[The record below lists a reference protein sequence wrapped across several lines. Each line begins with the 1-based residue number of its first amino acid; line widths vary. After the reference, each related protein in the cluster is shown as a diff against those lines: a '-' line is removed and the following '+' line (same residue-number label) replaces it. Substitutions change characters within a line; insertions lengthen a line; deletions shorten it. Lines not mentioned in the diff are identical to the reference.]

1 MTERRFKRRLQRY
14 PAVHDLRRLTRK
26 RLPHIAWEYLDCG
39 TGDERAVARNLERMA
54 EVTLAPVFM
63 QGELQPDLTTTLFG
77 RTYSVPFGAAPV
89 GLTGLMWPRAE
100 LILAASAAKYRFPYC
115 LSTVATQSP
124 ESVGPVVEDM
134 GWFQLYPPRR
144 RPLRDDLLRRAM
156 DAGFHTLVVTA
167 DVPVGSRR
175 ERTSR
180 AGLETP
186 PRITARFIYEALK
199 HPVWTIQ
206 TLRAGL
212 PRLRSLEKYAES
224 KQLGEVAS
232 YVGRELGGTL
242 TWDYIK
248 EVRDLWDGPVV
259 VKGILHPADAERAI
273 EAGVDG
279 IQVSNHGARQFDG
292 TLAAIDALPPIVRQV
307 GGRARILFDSGV
319 RTGLDIIRA
328 LSLGADFVLLGRAF
342 IYGVGAFGRY
352 GGDHAFEILKADLE
366 VNMANLGC
374 ARVDDIPSPVY
385 LEAGQT
391 AVSQ

>member
-1 MTERRFKRRLQRY
+1 MTEKRFNRRLQRY
-14 PAVHDLRRLTRK
+14 PAVSDLQRLTRK
-26 RLPHIAWEYLDCG
+26 RLPLIAWEYLDCG

-63 QGELQPDLTTTLFG
+63 KGDLKPDLTTTLFG

-100 LILAASAAKYRFPYC
+100 LILAAAAAKHRFPFC

-124 ESVGPVVEDM
+124 EVVGPIAGDM

-144 RPLRDDLLRRAM
+144 PELRDDLLRRAM

-167 DVPVGSRR
+167 DVPMGSRR

-186 PRITARFIYEALK
+186 PRITARFMYEALK
-199 HPVWTIQ
+199 HPTWTIQ
-206 TLRAGL
+206 TLLAGL
-212 PRLRSLEKYAES
+212 PRLRAIEQYADS
-224 KQLGEVAS
+224 KKMGEVAS
-232 YVGRELGGTL
+232 YVGRELGGSL
-242 TWDYIK
+242 TWDYIR
-248 EVRDLWDGPVV
+248 EVREIWDGPVIL
-259 VKGILHPADAERAI
+259 KGILHPDDAEQAI
-273 EAGVDG
+273 QVGVDG

-292 TLAAIDALPPIVRQV
+292 TLAAIDALPPIVRRV
-307 GGRARILFDSGV
+307 RGRARILFDSGV

-342 IYGVGAFGRY
+342 IYGVGAFGKT
-352 GGDHAFEILKADLE
+352 GGDHVFEILKADLE
-366 VNMANLGC
+366 TNMVNLGC
-374 ARVDDIPSPVY
+374 AGVDEIPEPVSP
-385 LEAGQT
+385 ESA
-391 AVSQ
+391 

>member
-1 MTERRFKRRLQRY
+1 MTEKRFRRRLQRY
-14 PAVHDLRRLTRK
+14 PAVSDLRRLTRK

-39 TGDERAVARNLERMA
+39 TGDERAVSRNLERMA

-63 QGELQPDLTTTLFG
+63 QGELKPDLTTTLFG
-77 RTYSVPFGAAPV
+77 RTYSVPFGMAPV

-100 LILAASAAKYRFPYC
+100 FILAASAAKYRFPYC

-124 ESVGPVVEDM
+124 ETVGPIVGDM

-144 RPLRDDLLRRAM
+144 REVRDDLLKRAM
-156 DAGFHTLVVTA
+156 DAGFHTLAVTA

-186 PRITARFIYEALK
+186 PRITGRFVYEALK
-199 HPVWTIQ
+199 HPTWTVQ
-206 TLRAGL
+206 TLLAGL
-212 PRLRSLEKYAES
+212 PRLRAIEKYADS
-224 KQLGEVAS
+224 KQMGEVAS
-232 YVGRELGGTL
+232 YVGQELGGTL
-242 TWDYIK
+242 DWQYIS
-248 EVRDLWDGPVV
+248 EVRDLWDGPVI
-259 VKGILHPADAERAI
+259 VKGIMHPDDAEKGI
-273 EAGVDG
+273 EVGVDG

-292 TLAAIDALPPIVRQV
+292 TLAAIDALPSIVRRV
-307 GGRARILFDSGV
+307 NGRVRVLFDSGV
-319 RTGLDIIRA
+319 RTGLDIVRA

-342 IYGVGAFGRY
+342 MYGVGAFGKT

-374 ARVDDIPSPVY
+374 ASVDAIPAPVRPDP
-385 LEAGQT
+385 A
-391 AVSQ
+391 

>member
-1 MTERRFKRRLQRY
+1 MTEKRFKRRLQRY
-14 PAVHDLRRLTRK
+14 PAVSDLQRLTRK

-63 QGELQPDLTTTLFG
+63 KGDLKPDLTTTLFG
-77 RTYSVPFGAAPV
+77 RTYSVPFGVAPV

-100 LILAASAAKYRFPYC
+100 LILAATAARHRFPFC

-124 ESVGPVVEDM
+124 EAVGPVAGDM

-144 RPLRDDLLRRAM
+144 RELRDDLLKRAM
-156 DAGFHTLVVTA
+156 AAGFHTLVVTA
-167 DVPVGSRR
+167 DVPAGSRR

-186 PRITARFIYEALK
+186 PRITARFVYEALK
-199 HPVWTIQ
+199 HPTRTIQ
-206 TLRAGL
+206 TLLAGL
-212 PRLRSLEKYAES
+212 PRLRAIEQYAES
-224 KQLGEVAS
+224 KQMGEVAS
-232 YVGRELGGTL
+232 YVGRELGGSL
-242 TWDYIK
+242 TWDYIR
-248 EVRDLWDGPVV
+248 EVRDHWDGPVI
-259 VKGILHPADAERAI
+259 VKGILHPDDAELAVQI
-273 EAGVDG
+273 GVDG
-279 IQVSNHGARQFDG
+279 VQVSNHGGRQFDG

-307 GGRARILFDSGV
+307 NGRARILFDSGV

-342 IYGVGAFGRY
+342 MFGVGAFGKT

-366 VNMANLGC
+366 TNMINLGC
-374 ARVDDIPSPVY
+374 ARLDEIPSPVRP
-385 LEAGQT
+385 ESA
-391 AVSQ
+391 